1 MPSEFPMHDPQN
13 IWQNQPKEPFKM
25 SMTEIRG
32 KARQRRRRARS
43 EALIEITSGL
53 AVCVFFAWTFAR
65 ANELLPRAGV
75 GLLSLWGMYVA
86 YQAYRWIWPGR
97 PGPDAT
103 VSTSLEF
110 YRSELERRRDYALHI
125 WRRAGL
131 TFCFLGAAMVVLPGL
146 IKSLGS
152 PRLLLNFAPLFAL
165 LAIWLAIFFPKRKR
179 RLRKLQ
185 QEIDELR
192 TFETEGRS

>member
-1 MPSEFPMHDPQN
+1 M
-13 IWQNQPKEPFKM
+13 
-25 SMTEIRG
+25 
-32 KARQRRRRARS
+32 
-43 EALIEITSGL
+43 
-53 AVCVFFAWTFAR
+53 
-65 ANELLPRAGV
+65 
-75 GLLSLWGMYVA
+75 
-86 YQAYRWIWPGR
+86 
-97 PGPDAT
+97 
-103 VSTSLEF
+103 STSLEF